1 MKVFFAIPYQTRYGQ
16 ELLISINSH
25 SSKESATY
33 KMEYKNGVWNY
44 LYTSRNSDPFTYSY
58 ILSDNSG
65 DKFYEAGPPRVFTND
80 SFNEVFVYDQWRSY
94 NSEAP
99 FLSTAY
105 KQIFFGSTD
114 QIIRDGNITFSL
126 SANNIS
132 NSNRIKIC
140 GNCKELG
147 DWDLTKA
154 PSMQLNNS
162 GLWEFTTNGSNLPSK
177 LEYKFAVEYVDNQNI
192 SYVWEDGENRFF
204 HNINNNNKVK
214 TFVNHFSIRLT
225 ATKPR
230 IAGTAI
236 PVFSLRTNNSCGIG
250 DFKDLKLMVD
260 LMEKTSQ
267 NVLQIL
273 PINDTIMTKTWVDS
287 YPYGAISIY
296 AIHPMYLN
304 LEEIGIIK
312 DREFTERFKKRAE
325 KLNKLEEIDY
335 EKVNNLKW
343 NYISKIYTQE
353 AEKTFKTKDY
363 KEFFASN
370 KYWLIPYAAF
380 SFLRDKYKTANFRVW
395 KEHSLFN
402 REKIELLCSPDS
414 AIYDKIAIHFF
425 VQYHLHKQ
433 LSEAHIY
440 ANSKKVILKGDIP
453 IGINKNS
460 VEAWAEPHLFNFN
473 GQAGAPPDDFSV
485 KGQNWGFPTYKWD
498 VMEKDGYAWWKNRF
512 RKMEEYFDAYRIDH
526 ILGFFRIWEIPTSAT
541 EGLLGIFKPSIPF
554 TKEEI
559 SGFGFNFN
567 PNRDCNPFIQEWI
580 LDEYFAYDK
589 DLIKPI
595 FFVQDSDG
603 TYHFKEHLNTQQ
615 KIEDFIDKCE
625 SEIVKHKEALLS
637 ICADL
642 IFIEDLE
649 NPGHYYPRIS
659 AQFTKSYQTLDY
671 YQKEAYNR
679 IYNHF
684 FYERNDHFW
693 YSNAMKK
700 LPALIS
706 STGMLVCGEDLG
718 MIPACVPSAMDRLKI
733 TSLEIQRM
741 PKDPK
746 DKFGYPNRYPYL
758 SVCTTGTHDTS
769 TLRGWWE
776 EDRQT
781 SQEYYN
787 KVLNIH
793 GEAPYYCETW
803 LCQRIIEDHLH
814 SPSMLAVLPLQDWLS
829 IFENLRREDP
839 NVERIN
845 VPANPKH
852 YWRYRMHTSIEEL
865 ISNQEFVNKIKDLII
880 KSGRELNS

>member
-16 ELLISINSH
+16 ELLISINSLG
-25 SSKESATY
+25 SNKSEVY

-44 LYTSRNSDPFTYSY
+44 LYTSKNNDPFTYSY
-58 ILSDNSG
+58 ILNDNSG
-65 DKFYEAGPPRVFTND
+65 DKFYEAGPPREFKID
-80 SFNEVFVYDQWRSY
+80 SFKEIYVYDQWRSY

-99 FLSTAY
+99 FLSTAF
-105 KQIFFGSTD
+105 KKIFFGSNEN
-114 QIIRDGNITFSL
+114 ISNDGNITFSL

-132 NSNRIKIC
+132 KNNIVKIC

-147 DWDLTKA
+147 EWDLSKA
-154 PSMQLNNS
+154 PSMQLNSS
-162 GLWEFTTNGSNLPSK
+162 GLWEYTTKGNNLPSK
-177 LEYKFAVEYVDNQNI
+177 IEYKFAIENIDNLNSSFI
-192 SYVWEDGENRFF
+192 WEEGENRSFL
-204 HNINNNNKVK
+204 NINNNSKVK
-214 TFVNHFSIRLT
+214 TIVNHFSIRVP
-225 ATKPR
+225 AQKPR
-230 IAGTAI
+230 LAGTAI
-236 PVFSLRTNNSCGIG
+236 PVFSLRTKNSCGVG
-250 DFKDLKLMVD
+250 DFKDLKLMID
-260 LMEKTSQ
+260 LMAKTSQ

-273 PINDTIMTKTWVDS
+273 PINDTIMTKTWIDS

-304 LEEIGIIK
+304 MDELGIVK
-312 DREFTERFKKRAE
+312 DREFIERYNKRAS
-325 KLNKLEEIDY
+325 KLNKLDEIDY
-335 EKVNNLKW
+335 EKVNSLKW
-343 NYISKIYTQE
+343 SYITKIFIQE
-353 AEKTFKTKDY
+353 ADKTFKTKEY
-363 KEFFASN
+363 KDFFTKN
-370 KYWLIPYAAF
+370 RYWLIPYAAF
-380 SFLRDKYKTANFRVW
+380 SYLRDKYKTANFRVW
-395 KEHSLFN
+395 KENSIFN
-402 REKIELLCSPDS
+402 KEKIENLCSPDS
-414 AIYDKIAIHFF
+414 SVYDKISIHFF

-433 LSEAHIY
+433 LSEAHLY
-440 ANSKKVILKGDIP
+440 ANSLKVILKGDIP

-498 VMEKDGYAWWKNRF
+498 VMEKDGYSWWKNRF

-526 ILGFFRIWEIPTSAT
+526 ILGFFRIWEIPTTAT

-554 TKEEI
+554 TNEEI
-559 SGFGFNFN
+559 NGFGFNFN
-567 PNRDCNPFIQEWI
+567 KERDCNPFITEWM

-595 FFVQDSDG
+595 FFTQDLNG
-603 TYHFKEHLNTQQ
+603 KYQFKEHLNTQQ

-625 SEIVKHKEALLS
+625 SDIVKYKETLLS

-642 IFIEDLE
+642 IFIEDLD

-659 AQFTKSYQTLDY
+659 AQFTKSYQTLDF

-746 DKFGYPNRYPYL
+746 DKFGYTTRYPYL

-787 KVLNIH
+787 NVLNIH
-793 GEAPYYCETW
+793 GEAPYFCEPW
-803 LCQRIIEDHLH
+803 LCQRIIEDHLN
-814 SPSMLAVLPLQDWLS
+814 SPSMLTVLPLQDWFA
-829 IFENLRREDP
+829 IFDNLRREDP
-839 NVERIN
+839 NIERIN
-845 VPANPKH
+845 IPANPKH
-852 YWRYRMHTSIEEL
+852 YWRYRMHISIEEL
-865 ISNQEFVNKIKDLII
+865 ISNSEFTKKIKDLII
-880 KSGRELNS
+880 RSGRELKV